1 MCPQWVTT
9 LGTLDLSASLVLS
22 SDRAKAAPLPRAVNP
37 RFSDTDACGT
47 DDWPRSAAKRLVQAV
62 SFVQSRPARARP
74 SRRRFANGRRAFDLA
89 VVGSRLSIGP

>member
-9 LGTLDLSASLVLS
+9 LGTLDLSASLLS
-22 SDRAKAAPLPRAVNP
+22 SDRAESSAAVNP